1 MKSIPTASALLPRLI
16 EEEILPASTS
26 EVCRRLGLAKWR
38 ACVKSRLSCLERR
51 RHLYQDAQGAWR
63 STEKGREVA
72 LRSIEG
78 RGGSR

>member
-1 MKSIPTASALLPRLI
+1 MISVPTASALLPRLI

-51 RHLYQDAQGAWR
+51 RHLFQDAQGAWR
-63 STEKGREVA
+63 STERGRAVA
-72 LRSIEG
+72 RRSLEG
-78 RGGSR
+78 RGVPR